1 MGKHHRKWFI
11 DEPIASNK
19 RVEEMMDDIEEYEDE
34 RVNYQSY
41 QKGDTMPCG
50 GKRKKKSRK

>member
-11 DEPIASNK
+11 DEPIASIK
-19 RVEEMMDDIEEYEDE
+19 RDEEMMDDIEEYEDE

-41 QKGDTMPCG
+41 
-50 GKRKKKSRK
+50 

>member
-11 DEPIASNK
+11 DEPIASIK

-41 QKGDTMPCG
+41 
-50 GKRKKKSRK
+50 

>member
-11 DEPIASNK
+11 GEPIASNK
-19 RVEEMMDDIEEYEDE
+19 KVEEMMNDIEEYEDE

-41 QKGDTMPCG
+41 
-50 GKRKKKSRK
+50 

>member
-19 RVEEMMDDIEEYEDE
+19 RVEDMMDDLEEYEDE

-41 QKGDTMPCG
+41 
-50 GKRKKKSRK
+50 

>member
-19 RVEEMMDDIEEYEDE
+19 RAEEMMDDLEDWGEEEKEERDE
-34 RVNYQSY
+34 QRE
-41 QKGDTMPCG
+41 
-50 GKRKKKSRK
+50 

>member
-11 DEPIASNK
+11 DEPIVSNK

-34 RVNYQSY
+34 RVAYQSY
-41 QKGDTMPCG
+41 
-50 GKRKKKSRK
+50 

>member
-1 MGKHHRKWFI
+1 MGKHHRKWFL

-19 RVEEMMDDIEEYEDE
+19 RVEEMMDDIEEYEDDAEEYEDE

-41 QKGDTMPCG
+41 
-50 GKRKKKSRK
+50 